1 MIVVLIARYQSFC
14 SPDCYRLF
22 SNIKSLKTE
31 RRIQYYTILDTDREV
46 YGGFNR
52 QDLEVVHHTINDH
65 IHRHF
70 ISIYIPSRTALILD
84 PLNH

>member
-1 MIVVLIARYQSFC
+1 MQDIKGFDTLHF
-14 SPDCYRLF
+14 YRLF
-22 SNIKSLKTE
+22 SSIKSLKTE
-31 RRIQYYTILDTDREV
+31 RRIQYRTILDTNREV

-52 QDLEVVHHTINDH
+52 QDLEVVHHTITDH